1 MHDEL
6 RAVAEG
12 LAARLGRA
20 VAIDDPQMRLL
31 VHTPHDEQ
39 VDELRVTSVLTMQVP
54 DHVVA
59 WVMEAGIADSTG
71 PVRIPPRPEAGMLG
85 RVAVPIRCEG
95 RLFGYLW
102 LIDDPP
108 TLTDDDLSI
117 ASDAAAAASLI
128 LHRERL
134 LGDRR
139 DSRDRELLRDLLSD
153 EAGVR
158 AHAAE
163 ALAGTDRLPLTG
175 AVVVMAVRVGE
186 ATLQRVS
193 TAATELDSALQRAA
207 LHLTPLPALATSR
220 SGGRGT
226 VIVAA
231 ERAAALSS
239 IRGHADDLQAWL
251 AKTLD
256 ADDVRVGIGPT
267 VEGLLEARR
276 SWQAAEDVLRVTAVV
291 PGFGPVAAHHEL
303 GIYRL
308 LVHLPVD
315 QLPVDA
321 IPAGLR
327 TLISRDAG
335 GQLIETLETYL
346 DAAGDAR
353 AAVEQLRIHRTSLY
367 YRLSRIEEIAGMSL
381 ANGGDRL
388 ALHLGLKLAR
398 LLGQLPDTSPSR
410 SRSTPH

>member
-1 MHDEL
+1 VQDEL

-20 VAIDDPQMRLL
+20 VAIDDPQLHLL
-31 VHTPHDEQ
+31 VHTPHDEE
-39 VDELRVTSVLTMQVP
+39 VDDLRVTSVLTMHVP
-54 DHVVA
+54 DDILRL
-59 WVMEAGIADSTG
+59 VMETG
-71 PVRIPPRPEAGMLG
+71 MATATEPVRVPAHPERGMLS

-102 LIDDPP
+102 LIDDPE
-108 TLTDDDLSI
+108 TLTDDELAI
-117 ASDAAAAASLI
+117 AVDAAAAASLI

-158 AHAAE
+158 AHAADE
-163 ALAGTDRLPLTG
+163 LARTDRLPADG
-175 AVVVMAVRVGE
+175 VVVVIAVRVGE
-186 ATLQRVS
+186 ATLHRVETS
-193 TAATELDSALQRAA
+193 GVELDSALQRTV
-207 LHLTPLPALATSR
+207 LHVTPLPALAVSR

-226 VIVAA
+226 VVLAA
-231 ERAAALSS
+231 SRSSALTS
-239 IRGHADDLQAWL
+239 IRGHAEDLQSWL

-256 ADDVRVGIGPT
+256 ADDVRVGIGPI
-267 VEGLLEARR
+267 VNGLLEARR
-276 SWQAAEDVLRVTAVV
+276 SWQAAEDVLRVTAAV
-291 PGFGPVAAHHEL
+291 PGFAPVAAHDEL

-308 LVHLPVD
+308 LVHLPLE

-327 TLISRDAG
+327 TLIGKDLA
-335 GQLIETLETYL
+335 GQLVETLETYL
-346 DAAGDAR
+346 DEAGDAR
-353 AAVEQLRIHRTSLY
+353 ATVERLQIHRTSLY
-367 YRLSRIEEIAGMSL
+367 YRISRIEEVTGMSL

-398 LLGQLPDTSPSR
+398 LLGQL
-410 SRSTPH
+410 ST